1 MTFAHDTTA
10 ALVLAADL
18 VNTQPGTAGK
28 TDGLPDTAAL
38 EKLLD
43 AHQVVP
49 RIPASPAA
57 LEAIRMLRPQLLAA
71 WETTGPAALAAIAND
86 LLDQSGARPWLTDH
100 NGTWHLH
107 VTKADASLVHRIA
120 AQAGFA
126 FADLVRLGET
136 ERLRQCL
143 APDCD
148 AVLIDLSRNRSR
160 MYCDTGN
167 CGNRQHVAAYRA
179 RQTHEANTANMPQLT
194 RARVQGRMAIG
205 GPSRRNHPGYGSVT
219 LRCGARRACRHCAAW
234 ACRSSLPRSGRVA
247 RRVLWWN
254 NDRGVK
260 LG

>member
-18 VNTQPGTAGK
+18 VNSQPGRTGK
-28 TDGLPDTAAL
+28 ADGLPGPAAL
-38 EKLLD
+38 EKFLDVHQMVPRSPGSPADLD
-43 AHQVVP
+43 AVRV
-49 RIPASPAA
+49 
-57 LEAIRMLRPQLLAA
+57 LRSRLLAA
-71 WETTGPAALAAIAND
+71 WETTGQPASLAAIAND

-107 VTKADASLVHRIA
+107 VTKADAQLAHRIA

-143 APDCD
+143 APDCS

-160 MYCDTGN
+160 RYCDTGN

-179 RQTHEANTANMPQLT
+179 RRTREADTADAPQLNRT
-194 RARVQGRMAIG
+194 RAQRRTATD
-205 GPSRRNHPGYGSVT
+205 GPCRRNHPGYDSVT
-219 LRCGARRACRHCAAW
+219 LGCGAGASLETLRGM
-234 ACRSSLPRSGRVA
+234 ACRSSTIRTRRTRRSMVE
-247 RRVLWWN
+247 
-254 NDRGVK
+254 
-260 LG
+260 